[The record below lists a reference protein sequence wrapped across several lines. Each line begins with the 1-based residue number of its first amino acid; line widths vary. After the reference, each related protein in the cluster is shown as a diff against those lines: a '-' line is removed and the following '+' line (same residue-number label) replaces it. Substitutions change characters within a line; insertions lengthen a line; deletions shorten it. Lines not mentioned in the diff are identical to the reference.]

1 MSQRTE
7 NINAPNGA
15 RPVAMDTE
23 ANSRLVNPAG
33 DHEPPVAQFGR
44 AVPPKCFVC
53 HDPIVEGCFCQ
64 IHREDGGPITL
75 CSPKC
80 SIQYFG
86 STGAPADTREQEL
99 GAPQDGVHFLIGEDE
114 P

>member
-23 ANSRLVNPAG
+23 AQSRLVNPAG
-33 DHEPPVAQFGR
+33 DHEPPAAQFGR

-53 HDPIVEGCFCQ
+53 HDPIVDGCFCQ
-64 IHREDGGPITL
+64 VHLEDGGPITL

-80 SIQYFG
+80 SLQYI
-86 STGAPADTREQEL
+86 APADTREHQL
-99 GAPQDGVHFLIGEDE
+99 RAPQDSVHFLN
-114 P
+114 